1 MGDPLED
8 FIEKWSIAPKRSEVA
23 YVSRGLARDATLSGN
38 DTNMKCVDQAQTILR
53 KLQLDQHGN
62 PSREESLP
70 AKSPCSSSV
79 RVAGIAISSLAAIV
93 LAVLLYT
100 KYVN

>member
-38 DTNMKCVDQAQTILR
+38 DTNMKCVDQAQTMLR
-53 KLQLDQHGN
+53 KLQLHGN

-93 LAVLLYT
+93 FAVLL
-100 KYVN
+100 